1 MTTTGKPRKGAGRV
15 TFLAHAEKIKELIA
29 SGHPQ
34 RSIYDEHAEA
44 LGISYSQF
52 NRYVGKYVLG
62 KTEGGHQKGKVSEA
76 VPQPAP
82 ATPAPVTTGSNT
94 AEAAPAK
101 RGAFTHDANASK
113 RNDLI

>member
-15 TFLAHAEKIKELIA
+15 TFLAHAEKFRELIK

-34 RSIYDEHAEA
+34 RSIYDEHADA

-62 KTEGGHQKGKVSEA
+62 KTESGHQKGKVVETVVS
-76 VPQPAP
+76 PAEP
-82 ATPAPVTTGSNT
+82 VAATGEVKQQANASP
-94 AEAAPAK
+94 EK
-101 RGAFTHDANASK
+101 KGAFTHDANASK